1 MKPRPLQRLT
11 IWSMVFSV
19 FFMEKL
25 LSMGLRIKKYPKPS
39 YFGSGRT
46 RLSCCARVWS
56 LGRFPYDSGWS
67 TGRLAALPSPSLR
80 SKLPR
85 SPLLRTSFCPWFHL
99 NFLPP
104 GGRTLD
110 PGNGGRPAGH
120 FLPTAHGRLWARSRG
135 PCTGRPLS
143 CAGYTGSL
151 LPLLAIYRHSTT
163 LLANCQGHCSD

>member
-1 MKPRPLQRLT
+1 
-11 IWSMVFSV
+11 
-19 FFMEKL
+19 
-25 LSMGLRIKKYPKPS
+25 MGLGIKKYPKPS

-104 GGRTLD
+104 SGRTLD

-143 CAGYTGSL
+143 CAGYTGLL
-151 LPLLAIYRHSTT
+151 LPLLAVWIFYHPLAGKSRPSRAFPFLLSSPGGFSTPVLSIFRLV
-163 LLANCQGHCSD
+163 LLSP